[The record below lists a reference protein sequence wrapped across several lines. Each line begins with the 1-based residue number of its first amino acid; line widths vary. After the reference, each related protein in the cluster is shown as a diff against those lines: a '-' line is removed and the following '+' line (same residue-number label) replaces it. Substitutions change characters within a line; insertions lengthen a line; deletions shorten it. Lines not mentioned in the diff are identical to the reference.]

1 MLNFYLLEKVYKRYV
16 VDALSYWVLL
26 EDIPKSVK
34 TSSDLNSFLG
44 LSESPI
50 EDLIS
55 LIASRR
61 NDTASYGVNG

>member
-55 LIASRR
+55 
-61 NDTASYGVNG
+61 